1 MSGNPAVNPGKIVS
15 RGRKVA
21 HAVSDDAKTNAGP
34 RKPGAEMNSQKGKK
48 VTKVTIQAVQK
59 KAGPGSHKILYDA
72 TTGTH
77 KSEPNDDMA
86 DAHNPHKHAGI
97 ESYLLSHKAKHGARK
112 AVPKPGKT
120 AAPKTLK
127 HPRVQAQK
135 GADEK
140 RTGVHK
146 GMKRGFVADIEEETK
161 KNRDFRR
168 VLYTGTHCQI
178 VVMRLKPMEDIGME
192 THDDVDQF
200 FRFEEGQGSVVINGK
215 KHAVKNGGGVI
226 VPCGAEHNVINTS
239 KTADLKLYTI
249 YSPPNHQDMVV
260 RKTKQD
266 ALAKEE
272 HFTGKTTE

>member
-1 MSGNPAVNPGKIVS
+1 MSDNPSVNPGKTV
-15 RGRKVA
+15 RPGRKAA

-34 RKPGAEMNSQKGKK
+34 RKPGAEMNTQKGKK
-48 VTKVTIQAVQK
+48 VTKVTTRTVQK
-59 KAGPGSHKILYDA
+59 NAGMGSHKILYDA
-72 TTGTH
+72 TTGGH
-77 KSEPNDDMA
+77 KSEPDDDMA

-97 ESYLLSHKAKHGARK
+97 ESYLLSHDAKTGARK
-112 AVPKPGKT
+112 AVVKHGKT
-120 AAPKTLK
+120 DAPKTLK
-127 HPRVQAQK
+127 KSGVQVQK

-140 RTGVHK
+140 KTGVHK

-200 FRFEEGQGSVVINGK
+200 FRFEEGQGSVVINGR

-226 VPCGAEHNVINTS
+226 VPCGSEHNLTNTS

-249 YSPPNHQDMVV
+249 YSPPNHRDKVV

-272 HFTGKTTE
+272 HFNGKTTE